1 VIQTRR
7 APAKINLGLHVLRR
21 RPDGF
26 HDLATVFQRIPW
38 EDELAAR
45 PASDERIALTCSDP
59 ALPTDDD
66 NLVVRAARV
75 LAGACDVERGARL
88 RLEKHLPAGAGL
100 GGGSSD
106 AAAALRLLSDF
117 WSLDATDETLR
128 KLAARLGSDVPFFLG
143 APAAYATG
151 RGDVLHPMRDYRL
164 PFPLVVAVPDVAVST
179 PDAYRLVAPSN
190 QDRPDLRAVVRS
202 NDPARWRWELTNDF
216 EEPVVEAYPVIG
228 AVRTALRESGA
239 AYAALSGSGSAVFG
253 VFEGNAAAR
262 TAARQ
267 LAERDDVR
275 AARFFSPQS
284 TLRAQGAANGS

>member
-66 NLVVRAARV
+66 NLVVRAARM

-202 NDPARWRWELTNDF
+202 NDPARWRRELTNDF

>member
-117 WSLDATDETLR
+117 WSLDATDETRR

-164 PFPLVVAVPDVAVST
+164 PFPLVVTVPDVAVST

-202 NDPARWRWELTNDF
+202 NDPARWRRELTNDF

-228 AVRTALRESGA
+228 AVRAALRESGA

>member
-1 VIQTRR
+1 MIQTRR

-66 NLVVRAARV
+66 NLVVRAARM

-202 NDPARWRWELTNDF
+202 NDPARWRRELTNDF

-228 AVRTALRESGA
+228 AVRAALRESGA

>member
-1 VIQTRR
+1 
-7 APAKINLGLHVLRR
+7 
-21 RPDGF
+21 
-26 HDLATVFQRIPW
+26 
-38 EDELAAR
+38 
-45 PASDERIALTCSDP
+45 
-59 ALPTDDD
+59 
-66 NLVVRAARV
+66 
-75 LAGACDVERGARL
+75 
-88 RLEKHLPAGAGL
+88 
-100 GGGSSD
+100 
-106 AAAALRLLSDF
+106 
-117 WSLDATDETLR
+117 
-128 KLAARLGSDVPFFLG
+128 
-143 APAAYATG
+143 
-151 RGDVLHPMRDYRL
+151 MRDYRL

-202 NDPARWRWELTNDF
+202 NDPARWRRELTNDF

-228 AVRTALRESGA
+228 AVRAALRESGA

>member
-66 NLVVRAARV
+66 NLVVRAARM

-202 NDPARWRWELTNDF
+202 NDPARWRRELTNDF

-228 AVRTALRESGA
+228 AVRAALRESGA

>member
-1 VIQTRR
+1 MIQTRR

-66 NLVVRAARV
+66 NLVVRAAR
-75 LAGACDVERGARL
+75 
-88 RLEKHLPAGAGL
+88 LEKPLPAGAGL

-202 NDPARWRWELTNDF
+202 NDPARWRRELTNDF

-228 AVRTALRESGA
+228 AVRATLRESGA

-284 TLRAQGAANGS
+284 TLRAQGGANGS

>member
-202 NDPARWRWELTNDF
+202 NDPARWRRELTNDF

-228 AVRTALRESGA
+228 AVRAALRESGA

-284 TLRAQGAANGS
+284 TLRAQGAA

>member
-202 NDPARWRWELTNDF
+202 NDPARWRRELTNDF

-228 AVRTALRESGA
+228 AVRAALRESGA

>member
-1 VIQTRR
+1 MIQTRR

-202 NDPARWRWELTNDF
+202 NDPARWRRELTNDF

-228 AVRTALRESGA
+228 AVRAALRESGA